1 MKDREGKRGTGK
13 LLGKLDRGE
22 DFGRMDLK
30 LFYSHFILVSDM
42 SRGRYPYEM
51 AKMPQRLRS
60 GYLKSKKHKARA
72 LIESVRAIGP
82 FRRNL
87 QLRTGDSSS
96 APNSKVKTQ
105 ICPGADRSLFYSSS
119 LQHRW
124 LVLCFLLI
132 LKTSCIHLAF
142 SVTFI
147 LKTDIRDLVKTLKC
161 DFSIKLW
168 AFKMLSSSD
177 R

>member
-1 MKDREGKRGTGK
+1 
-13 LLGKLDRGE
+13 
-22 DFGRMDLK
+22 
-30 LFYSHFILVSDM
+30 
-42 SRGRYPYEM
+42 M

-60 GYLKSKKHKARA
+60 GYLKSKKHEARA
-72 LIESVRAIGP
+72 LNESVRAIGP

-87 QLRTGDSSS
+87 QLRTGDSPS

-105 ICPGADRSLFYSSS
+105 SCPSTDGSLFSSSS

-124 LVLCFLLI
+124 LVLCLLLV
-132 LKTSCIHLAF
+132 LKASCIHLAL
-142 SVTFI
+142 SMAFI
-147 LKTDIRDLVKTLKC
+147 LKTDIPDIVKTLKC

-168 AFKMLSSSD
+168 AFKMLRSPD